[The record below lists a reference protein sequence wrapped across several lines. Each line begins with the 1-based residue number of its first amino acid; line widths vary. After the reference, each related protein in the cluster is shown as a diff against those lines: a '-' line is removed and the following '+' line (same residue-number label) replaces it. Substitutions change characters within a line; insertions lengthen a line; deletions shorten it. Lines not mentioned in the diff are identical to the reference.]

1 MTVDTELVV
10 ALLGSPVVIAVLTFI
25 VRVVDSHRAH
35 KTATRE
41 NALARLEQE
50 NARAATRAKEAES
63 RIQELEA
70 REDALRATLDKERER
85 TARLRRILITHGLE
99 DQIPAE
105 ETAS

>member
-1 MTVDTELVV
+1 MAIETELVV
-10 ALLGSPVVIAVLTFI
+10 ALLGSPVVIAALTFI
-25 VRVVDSHRAH
+25 VRIIDSHRAH
-35 KTATRE
+35 RTATKE

-50 NARAATRAKEAES
+50 NARAAERSKAAES
-63 RIQELEA
+63 RIEELEA

-105 ETAS
+105 ETAP